1 MTEITA
7 KMTLGDVATLPELKA
22 YKNAIKYDGGELY
35 LDSENGDKEF
45 FTTFEDNTYQGALA
59 LKGTSFLLKMVQK
72 NRSSIYNLYSE
83 EEIKAYPQKRFVSLM
98 RFTPDTIDE
107 NKPYIFL
114 CSGGAYICVC
124 HHVEALPTAEHF
136 VDAGYQVFALT
147 YRVRAEEGSLPA
159 ALEDI
164 DVALKFITAHQDEFK
179 LKGNNYV
186 IGGYSAGGNLICTWG
201 TKNAGYKKF
210 NAPKPKAMLPIY
222 APVGYEE
229 VDYSNRDN
237 FYMVGKLG
245 KDFSEEKMKP
255 YLILENI
262 DKDYPPCFIICG
274 KADQVVSCKNSEILK
289 EKLDE
294 VGVAAVLEETENDP
308 HGFGDGT
315 GFEAEGWPM
324 RAIKFI
330 ENLN

>member
-1 MTEITA
+1 MTEITK
-7 KMTLGDVATLPELKA
+7 KMTLGDVVCLPELEA
-22 YKNAIKYDGGELY
+22 YKNSIKYDGDELD
-35 LDSENGDKEF
+35 LNPQTGDKEF
-45 FTTFEDNTYQGALA
+45 FTTFEDNTYQGELA
-59 LKGTSFLLKMVQK
+59 LKGTRFLLDMVRK
-72 NRSSIYNLYSE
+72 NRAFIYNLYNE
-83 EEIKAYPQKRFVSLM
+83 EEIKAYPKKKFVTLM
-98 RFTPDTIDE
+98 RFTPQTIDE
-107 NKPYIFL
+107 NKPYILL

-159 ALEDI
+159 ALCDI
-164 DVALKFITAHQDEFK
+164 DVALKFITSHEKEFGV
-179 LKGNNYV
+179 KGNNYV

-222 APVGYEE
+222 AAVGIEK

-255 YLILENI
+255 YLIIENI

-274 KADQVVSCKNSEILK
+274 IADTVVSCKNSEVLK
-289 EKLDE
+289 ESLDKA
-294 VGVAAVLEETENDP
+294 GVPAVLEETQNDP

-315 GFEAEGWPM
+315 GFEAAGWPE

-330 ENLN
+330 ENI